1 MRDNSLVERDL
12 KVGDIYRIRVGSVF
26 HVFNTGKAERLRLIG
41 ILDRNSDRKTGH
53 MMERNQSQV
62 RIS

>member
-12 KVGDIYRIRVGSVF
+12 KVGDIYRIHVGSVF
-26 HVFNTGKAERLRLIG
+26 HVFNTGKAERLWLIG
-41 ILDRNSDRKTGH
+41 ILDRNSDRKIGH

>member
-12 KVGDIYRIRVGSVF
+12 KVGDIYRIPVGSVF
-26 HVFNTGKAERLRLIG
+26 HVFNIGKAERLRLIG
-41 ILDRNSDRKTGH
+41 ILDRNFDRKTGH
-53 MMERNQSQV
+53 MMERDQSQV